1 MIPKD
6 MDKKYDIIEENG
18 VVVYDESDDY
28 DPGQDEINDN
38 EFHLMA
44 NEEIFTDEYM
54 RNYSERMDAKIARNR
69 RNDRL
74 MSVGVIIAV
83 IVFILTVIY
92 INFRNIL

>member
-1 MIPKD
+1 MKR
-6 MDKKYDIIEENG
+6 KYDIVEENG
-18 VVVYDESDDY
+18 VVVYDGSDDY

-38 EFHLMA
+38 EFNLMT

-54 RNYSERMDAKIARNR
+54 QKYSERMDAKIARNR

-83 IVFILTVIY
+83 IVFILTVIFL
-92 INFRNIL
+92 NFRNIL